1 MYYGL
6 EAGPLI
12 QSQLRSLEF
21 AVSSAFRKTFSI
33 KSYDV
38 VSDCVKYFNCSV
50 PNSMYKRK
58 ANFFAKLKCS
68 DNVFIHWIVLECY
81 FYGIVR
87 SATELCTH
95 SICA

>member
-68 DNVFIHWIVLECY
+68 DNVLIELFSNVI
-81 FYGIVR
+81 
-87 SATELCTH
+87 STELFSLQLNYACT
-95 SICA
+95 